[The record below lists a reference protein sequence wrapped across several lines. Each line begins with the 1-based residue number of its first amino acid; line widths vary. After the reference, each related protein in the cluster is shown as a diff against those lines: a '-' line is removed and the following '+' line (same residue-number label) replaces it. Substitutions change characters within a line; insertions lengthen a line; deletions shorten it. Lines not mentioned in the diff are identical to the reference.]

1 MSSSSP
7 DAYPSTMDSYKKK
20 TSSDANHNLS
30 DEDDDEDDFRSK
42 IFPQRLMELLA
53 DDRNSDCI
61 AWLPHGR
68 AFIIRNRKLFA
79 EKVMPKFFPRKSK
92 YSSFTRKLNRW
103 NFVRISSGPELGAY
117 YHEFFLR
124 DKSHLAA
131 QMFCKNART
140 KLAMATHGENPA
152 SLVAAASV
160 ASRPQQDMGCAA
172 AAVAAI
178 RPSSMAAAASMP
190 MHAPNLNISPHY
202 AAAAAAL
209 KQNMLPPGADE
220 RMMFQLRE
228 QQKLLETQM
237 SIVRQADPASQ
248 LILQQAILKQ
258 QSSHMLQYGVSPQQ
272 QRLHPPPPVANQN
285 FLATTLALQQSQ
297 ARLMQMREVLKLRYR
312 QNSNSQKRSPHNNR
326 ASAA

>member
-1 MSSSSP
+1 MSDVEELPTVSDEKQKP
-7 DAYPSTMDSYKKK
+7 IDS
-20 TSSDANHNLS
+20 DM
-30 DEDDDEDDFRSK
+30 EDDDDDFRAK
-42 IFPQRLMELLA
+42 IFPQRLMELLS
-53 DDRNSDCI
+53 DERNNDCI

-124 DKSHLAA
+124 DKPHLAA

-152 SLVAAASV
+152 SLVA
-160 ASRPQQDMGCAA
+160 QQEVPS
-172 AAVAAI
+172 AAVAPSVT
-178 RPSSMAAAASMP
+178 RPTPTPNFGVSS
-190 MHAPNLNISPHY
+190 HY

-209 KQNMLPPGADE
+209 KQNMLPPGADHG
-220 RMMFQLRE
+220 MMLQLRE

-237 SIVRQADPASQ
+237 TIVRQADPATQ
-248 LILQQAILKQ
+248 LLLQQAILKEQASHMQSLGVALPQQ
-258 QSSHMLQYGVSPQQ
+258 QSSAAHQSL
-272 QRLHPPPPVANQN
+272 
-285 FLATTLALQQSQ
+285 LATTLALQQSQ
-297 ARLMQMREVLKLRYR
+297 ARLMQMREVLKLRLR
-312 QNSNSQKRSPHNNR
+312 QQNQNQKRSPHNNR